1 MGRVINYPYQLYVI
15 LINTNTELPV
25 YQFSKTNR
33 LDMAAGKYIF
43 NKRKYWFRYFKIE
56 GNVTHDEAQKM
67 IILAE
72 AKSKELGTKM
82 NIAVVDSGANL
93 VAFLR

>member
-43 NKRKYWFRYFKIE
+43 NKRKY
-56 GNVTHDEAQKM
+56 
-67 IILAE
+67 
-72 AKSKELGTKM
+72 
-82 NIAVVDSGANL
+82 
-93 VAFLR
+93 

>member
-33 LDMAAGKYIF
+33 LDMAAG
-43 NKRKYWFRYFKIE
+43 
-56 GNVTHDEAQKM
+56 
-67 IILAE
+67 
-72 AKSKELGTKM
+72 S
-82 NIAVVDSGANL
+82 
-93 VAFLR
+93 AFLINGNIDLDTLKLKEMLPTMRLRR